1 MQSEYLHLPL
11 WEVSRWNFRNYAVEV
26 RVIVEVRVVAVVTA
40 MVVVR
45 ARHPRTHEMIRS
57 QLR

>member
-1 MQSEYLHLPL
+1 MQSEYLHPPL
-11 WEVSRWNFRNYAVEV
+11 WEESRWNFRSCAVEV

-45 ARHPRTHEMIRS
+45 VKHSRIHKTI
-57 QLR
+57 